1 MNRHTI
7 FSQANRRRYLFAF
20 LIYIAREQKKK
31 LLLLR
36 ETLTLGSKYYFFLVY
51 RNKFKNP
58 TLADFQPFNSKAA
71 LVVDMRGGS
80 KIAISV
86 YLIGIF

>member
-20 LIYIAREQKKK
+20 LIYITKNREKK

-36 ETLTLGSKYYFFLVY
+36 ETLTLGSNYFFS
-51 RNKFKNP
+51 F
-58 TLADFQPFNSKAA
+58 TEINSKILRLLLFNLSAAAA
-71 LVVDMRGGS
+71 LVVGM
-80 KIAISV
+80 SV
-86 YLIGIF
+86 GIK

>member
-20 LIYIAREQKKK
+20 LIDITKNREKTIAIIEGNTNTTKQV
-31 LLLLR
+31 L
-36 ETLTLGSKYYFFLVY
+36 FFLVY

-58 TLADFQPFNSKAA
+58 TLAAFQPFNSKAA
-71 LVVDMRGGS
+71 LVVDMR
-80 KIAISV
+80 V
-86 YLIGIF
+86 GIK

>member
-1 MNRHTI
+1 M
-7 FSQANRRRYLFAF
+7 L
-20 LIYIAREQKKK
+20 
-31 LLLLR
+31 
-36 ETLTLGSKYYFFLVY
+36 FFLVY

-58 TLADFQPFNSKAA
+58 TLAAFQPFNSKAA